1 MIPNGLK
8 QKWSDGHGTIN
19 GWLSIG
25 NAFSAEIM
33 AEQGYDSITIDIQHG
48 FLDYG
53 DARAMLQALRASG
66 VTPMARVPWL
76 EPGII
81 MKVLDAGAY
90 GVICPMINTAGQAAA
105 LVDCMRYPPLGNRSF
120 GPTRANIS
128 AGSGYAS
135 ESNDNMLAFAM
146 IETAE
151 GVENVEAICAT
162 PGLDGVYIGPSDLTL
177 GVTGGRLAPG
187 FDREE
192 PELVEAIRK
201 ILDAARAAGV
211 RAGIHCGTPAYAA
224 RMIGWG
230 FDMATISSDNRLLAA
245 AAAASVA
252 EARELIGR
260 AREDRAPDGG
270 GGY

>member
-8 QKWSDGHGTIN
+8 RKWADGHGTIN

-33 AEQGYDSITIDIQHG
+33 GQQGYDSITIDIQHG

-53 DARAMLQALRASG
+53 DARSMLQALRASG

-90 GVICPMINTAGQAAA
+90 GVICPMINTADQAAA

-120 GPTRANIS
+120 GPTRVNFA
-128 AGSGYAS
+128 AGSDYAS
-135 ESNDNMLAFAM
+135 EANDNMLAFAM

-162 PGLDGVYIGPSDLTL
+162 AGLDGIYIGPSDLTL
-177 GVTGGRLAPG
+177 GVTRGRLVPG

-192 PELVEAIRK
+192 PEMIEVIRK
-201 ILDAARAAGV
+201 ILRAAKTAGI

-230 FDMATISSDNRLLAA
+230 FNMTTISGDTRLLAA
-245 AAAASVA
+245 AAAASVD
-252 EARELIGR
+252 EARRLIEQTR
-260 AREDRAPDGG
+260 HEREGG
-270 GGY
+270 EGEC